1 MTHQCLR
8 TMLLGAGLWAVM
20 GSVAL
25 ALELPSNA
33 EMVRDEN
40 AETGDYDVA
49 IGAWHDGVPTQTAE
63 GAVSRQVWRIPT
75 RDPNTLQILGPLR
88 QQLLDDGATVAFEC
102 RAEQCGGFD
111 FRFGIDLAK
120 APDIYVDLS
129 DFRYLAARK
138 DDVWTTVFV
147 SRANEAGYVQIVQVL
162 PEGAEVAEV
171 AATAAPLTAPQPV
184 ATTTLGQALDS
195 VGHAVL
201 NGVEFS
207 SGSDQ
212 LIGTDWPALDEL
224 VAYLTANPDLTV
236 ALVGHTDASGALAGN
251 IALSKRR
258 AGTVMGILRDRGIAA
273 GRMEAEGMGYL
284 APIATNRT
292 QEGRDENRRVE
303 VIVTSVQ

>member
-1 MTHQCLR
+1 M
-8 TMLLGAGLWAVM
+8 
-20 GSVAL
+20 
-25 ALELPSNA
+25 
-33 EMVRDEN
+33 
-40 AETGDYDVA
+40 
-49 IGAWHDGVPTQTAE
+49 
-63 GAVSRQVWRIPT
+63 
-75 RDPNTLQILGPLR
+75 
-88 QQLLDDGATVAFEC
+88 
-102 RAEQCGGFD
+102 
-111 FRFGIDLAK
+111 
-120 APDIYVDLS
+120 YVDLS
-129 DFRYLAARK
+129 DFRYLAAHK
-138 DDVWTTVFV
+138 DDIWTTVFV
-147 SRANEAGYVQIVQVL
+147 SRANNAGYVQIVQVL

-171 AATAAPLTAPQPV
+171 AATAAPLTAPQP
-184 ATTTLGQALDS
+184 APTTTLGQALDS

-273 GRMEAEGMGYL
+273 QRMEAEGMGYL